1 MERGLAW
8 VQAWSEMVSADV
20 TDGAVRA
27 ASKASVSRIV
37 RVMLDGVLGS
47 HRTQDDAPSLGTV
60 LVGTKGVNV
69 YLALSNVSSSR
80 LSPFSSTG
88 FAKWVGVATLRAYE
102 CDALPAD
109 LAEEPVG
116 GLIARMLY
124 RLRFLSEQTPL
135 DAASFSYVFPL
146 LQRVVEKGP
155 ILDDHDEAE
164 IREQSSEQL
173 ALALDALTFHA
184 ASLSDAAYPRLG
196 VIALLIEVV
205 KKQSA
210 LRRGAAETLV
220 AVGETLAAAAETA
233 DQTTEPFP
241 LASEI
246 STLLAGT
253 LSAEAYARQACLQA
267 LLPLDLTEL
276 QGSSVPEGGVN
287 ASAAQRGVIGAGATA
302 TFEGTSATH
311 AAKSVPQSASPLDAS
326 LIGDN
331 WSPALWLACHDVED
345 EKNVDV
351 ARGIWEENG
360 LDVPDAGE
368 AWIRVHI
375 TFFDHAASYVRKS
388 AAVALADAVALKP
401 GPTNTN
407 AAETMAVMKEYY
419 REKARILAPE
429 FDQYGMVIASSLDRA
444 DPWPAREAVGLAFA
458 QLAPHFP
465 LAEVE
470 PFFGFLIGGSSSA
483 HKDEREGDPPLGD
496 REAAVRRAMLDAGIA
511 VIDFHGGHV
520 HVLPP
525 LIAMFEAQ
533 LAAGSGGTAAGDYIQ
548 EAVVVLFGRLARHMD
563 ASDTRIPKVVDRLVD
578 ALSTPA
584 EQVQIAVSE
593 CLAPLVAGMDDA
605 KVTALIDRLFNDLLD
620 APKYAV
626 RRGSAYGIAGAVR
639 GAGIAAMKKYQVME
653 RIKAAT
659 EEKKRY
665 EPRQGAMFAAETLS
679 ATLGRLFE
687 PYITVVLPLLL
698 AEFGDAIPDVREATA
713 DAAKVIMGRLSG
725 YGVKLILPTLLEGLE
740 EKQWRT
746 KKGSIELLGMM
757 AYCSPKQLSL
767 SLPIVIPRLTDVL
780 TDSHAQVRSA
790 ANKSLKM
797 FGEVISN
804 PEIQSLVPVLLK
816 AMVDPSRTLAALTG
830 LLKTSFMHYIDQ
842 SSLALVIPIIER
854 GLKERGAETK
864 RKAAQIV
871 GNLASLTDT
880 KDFVPYLNTL
890 LPLVHVVLADP
901 VPEARATA
909 AKSLG
914 TLVERLG
921 ESYFPDLVPGL
932 LRTLKTD
939 TSGVD
944 RQGAAQGL
952 SEVLSGLGMER
963 MEGLLPDV
971 IANAQ
976 SPRATVR
983 EGFMSLLVYLPATFG
998 MRFQPHLPRIIAPI
1012 LSGLSDTEDYVRDA
1026 AMRAG
1031 RMVVTN
1037 YANRAIDLLLPELEQ
1052 GMFDPGWR
1060 IRQSSITLVG
1070 ELLFK
1075 VSGISG
1081 KTSDF
1086 DEDDTG
1092 DAEVNVTESSRK
1104 ALVEVLGQERR
1115 DRILS
1120 ALYIVRQDSVLVVR
1134 TSSIQ
1139 IWKALVHNTP
1149 RTVRELLPELLSQ
1162 LIVLISSAEF
1172 EQQEVASRTVAETCR
1187 KFGERIVGEML
1198 ALLRAK
1204 VQSTDARTREG
1215 VNLVL
1220 SEMMLNSS
1228 EAQREGH
1235 DNEIISM
1242 VRVSLVDDEANV
1254 RSAAAKAFDVL
1265 QEQLGAKAIDE
1276 TIPTLLEA
1284 LRQPGKGSGTA
1295 LQALQE
1301 VMSVRSATVFPVLI
1315 PTLTAIPMTVFNARA
1330 LAALVTVAGNAL
1342 SKRLTVIIGALVRV
1356 LEETSDE
1363 ELREAA
1369 DEALRALLSSI
1380 SDLEGLNTVMM
1391 VLLGWTKADA
1401 PRRRVS
1407 AYDCFALFCEVSD
1420 LDASLYR
1427 VDWIRQLI
1435 SGLEE
1440 SDVKIHTA
1448 AWKALDAFVKSLP
1461 KDELEP
1467 LVVPLRRSI
1476 ESTGSPG
1483 HHVAGLSLPKGV
1495 APLVPIVIAG
1505 LTTGSNEQ
1513 REAAAYAIGDLVER
1527 TAPDAIK
1534 PFVVPFTGPL
1544 IRVATQATAF
1554 PPGVKVAIL
1563 TALMVMLQHIPQYV
1577 KPFFPQLQR
1586 TFVKSAGDP
1595 ASVAVRARAAKALG
1609 VLMKHQPRV
1618 DPVITELI
1626 AGVKASDDTIGSS
1639 MMLALAETI
1648 KSAGPSI
1655 GETTRETVV
1664 QLISDAFRDSHDDHF
1679 AQAVGA
1685 VLRAG
1690 SLHFPEAFRD
1700 VVETYLDADTPQTLM
1715 SSHAILTVVEED
1727 DEDDCMHN
1735 QLNLFQKLSLL
1746 RGVAQ
1751 KAIES
1756 ASNERPAIAR
1766 PARLARDIIKEMN
1779 DESLTGL
1786 F

>member
-1 MERGLAW
+1 MRTRP
-8 VQAWSEMVSADV
+8 QATIKGKDAELRKWEAE
-20 TDGAVRA
+20 VR
-27 ASKASVSRIV
+27 KE
-37 RVMLDGVLGS
+37 
-47 HRTQDDAPSLGTV
+47 
-60 LVGTKGVNV
+60 LVC
-69 YLALSNVSSSR
+69 SSR
-80 LSPFSSTG
+80 LAPLASTG
-88 FAKWVGVATLRAYE
+88 FARWVGVATLRAFD
-102 CDALPAD
+102 CDALPQE
-109 LAEEPVG
+109 LAEEPIG
-116 GLIARMLY
+116 ALIARMLY
-124 RLRFLSEQTPL
+124 RLRFLSEQAPL

-146 LQRVVEKGP
+146 LQRVVEKEA
-155 ILDDHDEAE
+155 ITDDGDEAAA
-164 IREQSSEQL
+164 REQSTEQL
-173 ALALDALTFHA
+173 TLALDVLTFHA
-184 ASLSDAAYPRLG
+184 ASLSDRAYPRIG
-196 VIALLIEVV
+196 VISLLIEMVR
-205 KKQSA
+205 KQSA
-210 LRRGAAETLV
+210 LRRGSAETLV
-220 AVGETLAAAAETA
+220 AVGETIAASAEAEEQLTG
-233 DQTTEPFP
+233 TEPFP
-241 LASEI
+241 LAHETA
-246 STLLAGT
+246 TLLAGT
-253 LSAEAYARQACLQA
+253 LSAEAYARQACLNA
-267 LLPLDLTEL
+267 L
-276 QGSSVPEGGVN
+276 VPP
-287 ASAAQRGVIGAGATA
+287 
-302 TFEGTSATH
+302 F
-311 AAKSVPQSASPLDAS
+311 DAS
-326 LIGDN
+326 LVGDN

-345 EKNVDV
+345 EKNVDL
-351 ARGIWEENG
+351 ARGIWEDNG
-360 LDVPDAGE
+360 LDVPDMGE
-368 AWIRVHI
+368 AWVRVHVGFLGKSCVPI
-375 TFFDHAASYVRKS
+375 RYHTASYVRKS
-388 AAVALADAVALKP
+388 AAVALADAVSLKP

-407 AAETMAVMKEYY
+407 AVETLAVLKEYY

-458 QLAPHFP
+458 HLAPHFP
-465 LAEVE
+465 LDEVE
-470 PFFGFLIGGSSSA
+470 PFFGFLISGAGHA
-483 HKDEREGDPPLGD
+483 GDPPLGD
-496 REAAVRRAMLDAGIA
+496 REAAVRRAMLDAGVA
-511 VIDFHGGHV
+511 VIDIHGGDAK
-520 HVLPP
+520 VLPP

-533 LAAGSGGTAAGDYIQ
+533 LAAGDYIQ
-548 EAVVVLFGRLARHMD
+548 ESVVVLFGRLARHLD
-563 ASDTRIPKVVDRLVD
+563 ASDARIPTVVDKLVD

-593 CLAPLVAGMDDA
+593 CLAPLVAGMEES
-605 KVTALIDRLFNDLLD
+605 KVTSLIDRLFDNLFN

-626 RRGSAYGIAGAVR
+626 RRGAAYGLAGAVR
-639 GAGIAAMKKYQVME
+639 GAGIGAMKKYQIME
-653 RIKAAT
+653 RIKTAT
-659 EEKKRY
+659 EDKKRY
-665 EPRQGAMFAAETLS
+665 EPRQGAMFATETL
-679 ATLGRLFE
+679 ATTLGRLFE
-687 PYITVVLPLLL
+687 PYITLVLPLLL
-698 AEFGDAIPDVREATA
+698 TEFGDAVPDVREATQ
-713 DAAKVIMGRLSG
+713 DAAKVIMSRLSG

-757 AYCSPKQLSL
+757 AYCSPRQLSL
-767 SLPIVIPRLTDVL
+767 SLPIIIPRLTEVL

-816 AMVDPSRTLAALTG
+816 ALVDPAKTPNALTG
-830 LLKTSFMHYIDQ
+830 LLKTSFMHYIDH
-842 SSLALVIPIIER
+842 SSLALVIPIVER

-880 KDFVPYLNTL
+880 KDFVPYLSAL

-909 AKSLG
+909 AKALG

-998 MRFQPHLPRIIAPI
+998 MRFQPHLPRIISPI
-1012 LSGLSDTEDYVRDA
+1012 LSGLADTEDYVRDA

-1092 DAEVNVTESSRK
+1092 EVEANVAESSRK

-1149 RTVRELLPELLSQ
+1149 RTVRELLPELVSQ
-1162 LIVLISSAEF
+1162 LIVLISSSEF
-1172 EQQEVASRTVAETCR
+1172 DQQDVANRTVAETCR
-1187 KFGERIVGEML
+1187 KFGERFVGEML
-1198 ALLRAK
+1198 AILRSK

-1220 SEMMLNSS
+1220 CETMLNSS

-1235 DNEIISM
+1235 EDEIITM
-1242 VRVSLVDDEANV
+1242 VRMSLVDDEANV
-1254 RSAAAKAFDVL
+1254 RAAAARAFDVL
-1265 QEQLGAKAIDE
+1265 QEQMGAKAIDE

-1295 LQALQE
+1295 LQALRE
-1301 VMSVRSATVFPVLI
+1301 VMNVRAATVFPVLI

-1342 SKRLTVIIGALVRV
+1342 SKRLTVIIQALVRV
-1356 LEETSDE
+1356 LEETQDDE
-1363 ELREAA
+1363 LQEAA

-1380 SDLEGLNTVMM
+1380 NDLEGLNTVMM
-1391 VLLGWTKADA
+1391 VLLDWAKAPA

-1407 AYDCFALFCEVSD
+1407 GYDCFAVFCEVSE

-1427 VDWIRQLI
+1427 VDWIRQLV

-1440 SDVKIHTA
+1440 PDIQIHTA
-1448 AWKALDAFVKSLP
+1448 AWKALDTFVKALP

-1476 ESTGSPG
+1476 ESTGTPD
-1483 HHVAGLSLPKGV
+1483 HHVPGFSLPKGV
-1495 APLVPIVIAG
+1495 APLVPIIIAG

-1544 IRVATQATAF
+1544 IRVATQATAY

-1563 TALMVMLQHIPQYV
+1563 TALMVMLQRIPVFV

-1595 ASVAVRARAAKALG
+1595 SSVAVRTRAAKALG

-1618 DPVITELI
+1618 DPVVTELI
-1626 AGVKASDDTIGSS
+1626 AGVKASDDPVGASLV
-1639 MMLALAETI
+1639 LALAETV
-1648 KSAGPSI
+1648 KSAGPSV
-1655 GETTRETVV
+1655 GDKMREAIVELV
-1664 QLISDAFRDSHDDHF
+1664 SDALRDTHDDHF
-1679 AQAVGA
+1679 AQAIGA

-1700 VVETYLDADTPQTLM
+1700 VVETYLVSDTPQTLM

-1727 DEDDCMHN
+1727 EEDDSTHG
-1735 QLNLFQKLSLL
+1735 QPNLFQQLGLL
-1746 RGVAQ
+1746 LGVAQ

-1756 ASNERPAIAR
+1756 AGNERPAIAR
-1766 PARLARDIIKEMN
+1766 PARLARDIIKEID
-1779 DESLTGL
+1779 DESLSGL

>member
-1 MERGLAW
+1 
-8 VQAWSEMVSADV
+8 MVC
-20 TDGAVRA
+20 
-27 ASKASVSRIV
+27 
-37 RVMLDGVLGS
+37 
-47 HRTQDDAPSLGTV
+47 Q
-60 LVGTKGVNV
+60 
-69 YLALSNVSSSR
+69 ALSNVSSSR

-102 CDALPAD
+102 CDALPLD
-109 LAEEPVG
+109 LVEEPVG

-155 ILDDHDEAE
+155 ILDDRDEAE
-164 IREQSSEQL
+164 TREQSSEQL
-173 ALALDALTFHA
+173 ALALDVLTFHA

-233 DQTTEPFP
+233 DQTTGTAP
-241 LASEI
+241 EI

-276 QGSSVPEGGVN
+276 QG
-287 ASAAQRGVIGAGATA
+287 T
-302 TFEGTSATH
+302 
-311 AAKSVPQSASPLDAS
+311 SPLDAS

-345 EKNVDV
+345 EKNIDV

-375 TFFDHAASYVRKS
+375 AFFGITFPFGALWTRSSYMAPDHATSYVRKS

-483 HKDEREGDPPLGD
+483 QGDPPLGD

-511 VIDFHGGHV
+511 VIDVHGGHA

-593 CLAPLVAGMDDA
+593 CLAPLVAGMDDV

-626 RRGSAYGIAGAVR
+626 RRGSAYGLAGAVR

-1092 DAEVNVTESSRK
+1092 DAEVNVAESSRK

-1172 EQQEVASRTVAETCR
+1172 EQQEVASRTVSETCR

-1198 ALLRAK
+1198 ALLRVK

-1235 DNEIISM
+1235 DDEIISM

-1407 AYDCFALFCEVSD
+1407 AYDCFALFCEVSG

-1513 REAAAYAIGDLVER
+1513 REAAAYTIGDLVER

-1563 TALMVMLQHIPQYV
+1563 TALMVMLQHIPQFV

-1618 DPVITELI
+1618 DPVVTELI
-1626 AGVKASDDTIGSS
+1626 AGVKASEDAIGTS

-1727 DEDDCMHN
+1727 DEDDSMNN

-1751 KAIES
+1751 KATES

>member
-1 MERGLAW
+1 MDSL
-8 VQAWSEMVSADV
+8 
-20 TDGAVRA
+20 T
-27 ASKASVSRIV
+27 
-37 RVMLDGVLGS
+37 
-47 HRTQDDAPSLGTV
+47 RTQG
-60 LVGTKGVNV
+60 
-69 YLALSNVSSSR
+69 LSDVCSSR
-80 LSPFSSTG
+80 LSPFSTTG
-88 FAKWVGVATLRAYE
+88 FARWIGVATLRAYE
-102 CDALPAD
+102 CDALPEE
-109 LAEEPVG
+109 LSEEPIG
-116 GLIARMLY
+116 ALIARMLY
-124 RLRFLSEQTPL
+124 RLRFLAEQAPL
-135 DAASFSYVFPL
+135 DATSFSYVFPL
-146 LQRVVEKGP
+146 LRRVVERGA
-155 ILDDHDEAE
+155 ITDDREDEAVM
-164 IREQSSEQL
+164 REQSTEQL
-173 ALALDALTFHA
+173 TLALDALTFHA
-184 ASLSDAAYPRLG
+184 ASLSDNAYPRLG
-196 VIALLIEVV
+196 IMSLLIEMV

-210 LRRGAAETLV
+210 LRRGAADTLV
-220 AVGETLAAAAETA
+220 AVGETIAAA
-233 DQTTEPFP
+233 TE
-241 LASEI
+241 ATEEI
-246 STLLAGT
+246 NATLLAGT
-253 LSAEAYARQACLQA
+253 LSAEAYARQACLNA
-267 LLPLDLTEL
+267 L
-276 QGSSVPEGGVN
+276 V
-287 ASAAQRGVIGAGATA
+287 
-302 TFEGTSATH
+302 
-311 AAKSVPQSASPLDAS
+311 SPFDAS
-326 LIGDN
+326 LVGDN
-331 WSPALWLACHDVED
+331 WSPALWLACHDEED
-345 EKNVDV
+345 EKNVDL
-351 ARGIWEENG
+351 ARGIWEDNG

-368 AWIRVHI
+368 AWINVHVGYLGKHHCPVLC
-375 TFFDHAASYVRKS
+375 DYNASYVRKS
-388 AAVALADAVALKP
+388 ASLALADAVALKP
-401 GPTNTN
+401 GTSNTN
-407 AAETMAVMKEYY
+407 AVQTFAVLKEYY

-444 DPWPAREAVGLAFA
+444 DPWPAREAVGLAFSH
-458 QLAPHFP
+458 LAPHFP
-465 LAEVE
+465 LDEVE
-470 PFFGFLIGGSSSA
+470 PFFGFLISGASNA
-483 HKDEREGDPPLGD
+483 KGDPPLGD
-496 REAAVRRAMLDAGIA
+496 REAAVRRAMLDAGVT
-511 VIDFHGGHV
+511 VIDIHGGNAN
-520 HVLPP
+520 VLPP

-533 LAAGSGGTAAGDYIQ
+533 LAAGSGGTPAGDYIQ
-548 EAVVVLFGRLARHMD
+548 ESVVVLFGRLARHMD
-563 ASDTRIPKVVDRLVD
+563 ASDARIPTVVDRLVD

-593 CLAPLVAGMDDA
+593 CLAPLVAGMEES
-605 KVTALIDRLFNDLLD
+605 KVTSLIDRLFDSLFN

-626 RRGSAYGIAGAVR
+626 RRGAAYGLAGAIR
-639 GAGIAAMKKYQVME
+639 GAGIGAMKKYQVME
-653 RIKAAT
+653 RIKTAT
-659 EEKKRY
+659 EDKKRY
-665 EPRQGAMFAAETLS
+665 EPRQGAMFATETLS
-679 ATLGRLFE
+679 TTLERLFE
-687 PYITVVLPLLL
+687 PYITLVLPLLL
-698 AEFGDAIPDVREATA
+698 TEFGDAIPDVREATQ
-713 DAAKVIMGRLSG
+713 DAAKVIMARLSG

-757 AYCSPKQLSL
+757 AYCSPRQLSL
-767 SLPIVIPRLTDVL
+767 SLPIIIPRLTEVL
-780 TDSHAQVRSA
+780 TDSHAQVRAA

-816 AMVDPSRTLAALTG
+816 ALVDPSKTPNALTG
-830 LLKTSFMHYIDQ
+830 LLKTSFMHYIDH
-842 SSLALVIPIIER
+842 SSLALVIPIVER

-880 KDFVPYLNTL
+880 KDFVPYLSAL

-909 AKSLG
+909 AKALG

-998 MRFQPHLPRIIAPI
+998 MRFQPHLPRIISPI
-1012 LSGLSDTEDYVRDA
+1012 LSGLADSEDYVRDA

-1092 DAEVNVTESSRK
+1092 EVEANVAESSRK

-1149 RTVRELLPELLSQ
+1149 RTVRELLPELVSQ

-1172 EQQEVASRTVAETCR
+1172 DQQDVANRTVAETCR
-1187 KFGERIVGEML
+1187 KFGERFVGEML
-1198 ALLRAK
+1198 ALLRQKA
-1204 VQSTDARTREG
+1204 QSPDPRTREG

-1220 SEMMLNSS
+1220 CETMINSS
-1228 EAQREGH
+1228 DAQREGH
-1235 DNEIISM
+1235 EDDIIAM
-1242 VRVSLVDDEANV
+1242 VRASLVDDEANV
-1254 RSAAAKAFDVL
+1254 RTAAAKAFDVL
-1265 QEQLGAKAIDE
+1265 QEQMGAKAIDE

-1295 LQALQE
+1295 LQALRE
-1301 VMSVRSATVFPVLI
+1301 VMAVRASTVFPVLI
-1315 PTLTAIPMTVFNARA
+1315 PTLTAMPMTVFNARA
-1330 LAALVTVAGNAL
+1330 LAALVTVAGSAL
-1342 SKRLTVIIGALVRV
+1342 SRRLTVIIQALVRV
-1356 LEETSDE
+1356 IEETKDD

-1380 SDLEGLNTVMM
+1380 SDAEGLNTVMM
-1391 VLLGWTKADA
+1391 VLLGWAKADS

-1407 AYDCFALFCEVSD
+1407 GYECFAIFCEVSQ

-1427 VDWIRQLI
+1427 VDWIRQLV

-1440 SDVKIHTA
+1440 PDVKIHSA
-1448 AWKALDAFVKSLP
+1448 AWKALDTFVKSLP

-1483 HHVAGLSLPKGV
+1483 HHVPGLSLPKGV

-1513 REAAAYAIGDLVER
+1513 REAGAYAIGDLVER

-1544 IRVATQATAF
+1544 IRVATQATAY

-1563 TALMVMLQHIPQYV
+1563 TALMVMLQRIPAFV

-1586 TFVKSAGDP
+1586 TFVKSAGDGS
-1595 ASVAVRARAAKALG
+1595 SVAVRTRAAKALG
-1609 VLMKHQPRV
+1609 ALMQHQPRV
-1618 DPVITELI
+1618 DPVVTELI
-1626 AGVKASDDTIGSS
+1626 AGVRAADDAIGASLV
-1639 MMLALAETI
+1639 LALAETVR
-1648 KSAGPSI
+1648 SAGASV
-1655 GETTRETVV
+1655 GDKTREAIVELV
-1664 QLISDAFRDSHDDHF
+1664 GDAMRDGHDDHF
-1679 AQAVGA
+1679 AQAIGA
-1685 VLRAG
+1685 VLRAA
-1690 SLHFPEAFRD
+1690 SVHFPDAFRD
-1700 VVETYLDADTPQTLM
+1700 VVETYLVADTPQTLM
-1715 SSHAILTVVEED
+1715 SSHAILTVVED
-1727 DEDDCMHN
+1727 DEEDELLHG
-1735 QLNLFQKLSLL
+1735 QPNLFQKLGLL
-1746 RGVAQ
+1746 LGVAQ

-1756 ASNERPAIAR
+1756 AGNERPAIAR
-1766 PARLARDIIKEMN
+1766 PARLARDIIKEKG
-1779 DESLTGL
+1779 DESLVGL